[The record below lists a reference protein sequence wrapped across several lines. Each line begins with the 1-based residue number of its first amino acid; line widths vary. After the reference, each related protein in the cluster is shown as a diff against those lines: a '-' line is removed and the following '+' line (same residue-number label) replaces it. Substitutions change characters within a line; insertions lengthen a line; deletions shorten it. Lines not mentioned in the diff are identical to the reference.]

1 MAGHRL
7 IGLINCWRALGRAQA
22 DIDISHQPYTRYYAF
37 ELPERHKALIDV
49 RRFGP
54 GERFVFEPYTQGMYE
69 RTQAWIDE
77 RGIFPAE
84 QASPGRYTDAVIR
97 LEAAE

>member
-1 MAGHRL
+1 MCG
-7 IGLINCWRALGRAQA
+7 GLDPASVSCL
-22 DIDISHQPYTRYYAF
+22 SHIP
-37 ELPERHKALIDV
+37 
-49 RRFGP
+49 RR
-54 GERFVFEPYTQGMYE
+54 MYE

-84 QASPGRYTDAVIR
+84 QASPGRYTEAVIR